1 MAIANL
7 VRMLHMHTETQLLG
21 GVQTNNTLTHPVL
34 EMGVS
39 GWWCAYL
46 EKEPLILDHSRLGLE
61 VLFTHVLHW
70 DNWPGCMQMIEGDRD
85 GRRQCQQCEGRNT

>member
-1 MAIANL
+1 
-7 VRMLHMHTETQLLG
+7 MHTETQLLG
-21 GVQTNNTLTHPVL
+21 GVQTNTTLTHPVL
-34 EMGVS
+34 AMGVS

-70 DNWPGCMQMIEGDRD
+70 DNWPGCVQMREGDRD
-85 GRRQCQQCEGRNT
+85 GRRPMPTQRGWGYLVCL